1 METEPTKAPHAKRNL
16 ILWSITAFVL
26 LVGLGIFLYRLL
38 WGRFHEYT
46 NDAYVSG
53 NLVYVTPQVSGIVTS
68 IYIDDTELVE
78 EGHLLIELDKTDFHI
93 ALDLSKA
100 DLADQIRSVA
110 QLFLQVKQAVAM
122 VQVTKARF
130 AQNAEDFERRKAL
143 VDSGS
148 VSIENFEHA
157 EHALT
162 ESFFSLAASEASYFS
177 LFAQIDKTTIEN
189 HPRVQKAEQH
199 LKDAFVQM
207 KRATLRAPVKGLVA
221 ERTVQVGQRVK
232 AGEPLFSIIPLDRV
246 WVDANFKE
254 VQIGKM
260 QIGQHVSVYSDVYG
274 RSVEYHGR
282 IGGIGGG
289 TGSVFSVL
297 PPQNATG
304 NWIKI
309 VQRVPVRIF
318 LDPKEIISHP
328 LRLGLSMEATVD
340 IHDIHESSIPSLIPT
355 RPLYK
360 TNIFMNEEE
369 GVDALIEEIFKA
381 NLPPTRIPLNELVLP

>member
-1 METEPTKAPHAKRNL
+1 METENSPPLHSKRNL
-16 ILWSITAFVL
+16 ILGSMTAFFL
-26 LVGLGIFLYRLL
+26 LVALGVFLYWLL

-68 IYIDDTELVE
+68 IYIDDTELVD
-78 EGHLLIELDKTDFHI
+78 EGHLLIELDKTDFQI

-110 QLFLQVKQAVAM
+110 QLFLQVKQAVAT
-122 VQVTKARF
+122 VQVAKTQL

-148 VSIENFEHA
+148 VSIETFQHS
-157 EHALT
+157 EHALAA
-162 ESFFSLAASEASYFS
+162 SFFSLAASEASYFS
-177 LFAQIDKTTIEN
+177 LFAQIDKTTIEH
-189 HPRVQKAEQH
+189 HPRVRKAEQH

-207 KRATLRAPVKGLVA
+207 SRSTLRAPVKGLIA
-221 ERTVQVGQRVK
+221 ERTVQVGQRVQ
-232 AGEPLFSIIPLDRV
+232 AGEPLFSIIPLDQM

-260 QIGQHVSVYSDVYG
+260 QIGQHVSIYSDVYG
-274 RSVEYHGR
+274 GSVEYHGR

-318 LDPKEIISHP
+318 LDPKEIIAHP
-328 LRLGLSMEATVD
+328 LRLGLSMETTVD

-360 TNIFMNEEE
+360 TDIFINEEE
-369 GVDALIEEIFKA
+369 GVAKLIEEIFKA
-381 NLPPTRIPLNELVLP
+381 NLPPTRIPLSELVLP